1 MSAVIL
7 AGGLGTRLRSS
18 VPDLP
23 KPLAPVAGRPFLSH
37 LLDRLADAG
46 LSEVTLAVGY
56 RGELI
61 EAHYGRSY
69 RGIDLRYSW
78 EKEPL
83 GTGGALV
90 QALRQMDTPDQPVW
104 VFNGDTLLTFD
115 LSKAAAFYREKQA
128 ECLILLKELYDFDRY
143 GIVATDEEDRV
154 VAFVE
159 KAPRQHGWI
168 NGGVYLLDPQV
179 LLSQAFPKRFSLE
192 KDFMEAQL
200 TQLRC
205 YAYRETDYFID
216 IGIPADYARAQR
228 ELQ

>member
-1 MSAVIL
+1 MSAIIL

-37 LLDRLADAG
+37 LLDRLIEGG
-46 LSEVTLAVGY
+46 LTNVTLAVGY

-61 EAHYGRSY
+61 EAHYGDRY
-69 RGIDLRYSW
+69 RDLHIRYSW
-78 EKEPL
+78 ETEPL

-90 QALRQMDTPDQPVW
+90 QALRQTEVEDRPVW

-115 LSKAAAFYREKQA
+115 LPKAADFYRKKQA
-128 ECLILLKELYDFDRY
+128 DILILLKEMYDFDRY
-143 GIVATDEEDRV
+143 GIVETDADDRV
-154 VAFVE
+154 TAFAE
-159 KAPRQHGWI
+159 KAPRRHGWI

-179 LLSQAFPKRFSLE
+179 LLGQSFPKRFSLE

-200 TQLRC
+200 SELRC
-205 YAYRETDYFID
+205 YAYRKTGYFID

-228 ELQ
+228 ELK